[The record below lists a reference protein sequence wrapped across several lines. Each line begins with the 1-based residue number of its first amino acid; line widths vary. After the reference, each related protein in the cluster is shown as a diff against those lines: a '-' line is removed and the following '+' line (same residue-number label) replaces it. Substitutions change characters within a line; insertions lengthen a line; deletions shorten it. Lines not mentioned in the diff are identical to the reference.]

1 MNLITYPRFRN
12 LIVFLVAL
20 SGLFFSF
27 SVRAQS
33 LLPGYSPTELAD
45 ILMVSVRTGSGSS
58 YYSDSNYVAASSRF
72 QRAYR
77 SPEMGLLNLWEL
89 WTDNRNTAIISVRGT
104 LPNPDSW
111 LSNFYSAMIPAKG
124 DIILPGNDTV
134 AYQVADHPQAAV
146 HVGWMI
152 STAYLGRDILPRL
165 DSLYKKGYRNL
176 MITGH
181 SQGGGISYLLTAH
194 LRQWQKQQKI
204 ASDWQIKTYSTA
216 APKPGNVYFAY
227 DYEAATR
234 GGWAF
239 NVVNSIDWVPEM
251 PISVQTVGDFNQIN
265 PFTNAKDIIGK
276 QKFPTNWAL
285 RYMYNRL
292 DKPTRRAEKNFE
304 KYLGKIMG
312 KRVTE
317 KLVGLQVPP
326 FVHTIN
332 YARVGETI
340 VLRPDADY
348 YARFP
353 NNPDKIFVNHF
364 HQPYIYLLNK
374 SLLDSTSIHSA
385 SGTNK

>member
-1 MNLITYPRFRN
+1 
-12 LIVFLVAL
+12 
-20 SGLFFSF
+20 
-27 SVRAQS
+27 
-33 LLPGYSPTELAD
+33 
-45 ILMVSVRTGSGSS
+45 MVSVRTGSGSS
-58 YYSDSNYVAASSRF
+58 YYSDSNYVAASTRF

-89 WTDNRNTAIISVRGT
+89 WTDNQNTAIISVRGT

-124 DIILPGNDTV
+124 EIILPGNDTV
-134 AYQVADHPQAAV
+134 PYQVADHPMAAV

-152 STAYLGRDILPRL
+152 STAYLGKDILPRL

-176 MITGH
+176 LITGH

-239 NVVNSIDWVPEM
+239 NVVNAIDWVPEM
-251 PISVQTVGDFNQIN
+251 PITVQTVGDFNQIN

-276 QKFPTNWAL
+276 QKFPTSWAL

-312 KRVTE
+312 KRVSD
-317 KLVGLQVPP
+317 KLVGLRVPP

-364 HQPYIYLLNK
+364 HQPYIYLVNK

-385 SGTNK
+385 SGKN